1 MVAYSKAALATAEND
16 VVKMRIG
23 RSLPPAAAPVGWAD
37 LWNGVV
43 GAFTPRASVKA
54 RQDEL
59 RRELDVAHV
68 FPVSSGKAALHLTL
82 SALKTLS
89 AGTEVVIPAYT
100 CFSVPASVL
109 NAGLRPV
116 LCDINP
122 ATFDF
127 DHAQLQDVLTPDT
140 LCVVSHHLFGIP
152 SDIERT
158 RAACGTRHIFVIE
171 DAAQAMDVGGCLP
184 APGTR
189 GDVGIFS
196 FGRGKNITCGAGGMI
211 VTRSDAIAAAIETR
225 YRRLPSPGWWE
236 MVKDF
241 AALVFMIV
249 FIRPRLY
256 WIPAALPFLRLG
268 MTEFPRT
275 IRVRQMSGFK
285 AGLLKNWRRHLV
297 QSNEARS
304 AAAAD
309 LGARMRIRVS
319 DDSPR
324 PLLRLPILTSSPYE
338 KHKIYLASKA
348 RGLGVSVAYPTS
360 IDEIPEMRHA
370 LDGRTFPSATRIASR
385 LVTIPTHQWLL
396 ERDKQALVNLWRHR
410 SA

>member
-1 MVAYSKAALATAEND
+1 
-16 VVKMRIG
+16 MRIG
-23 RSLPPAAAPVGWAD
+23 RSLPPAAAPVGWVD

-43 GAFTPRASVKA
+43 GAFTPRASVTA

-89 AGTEVVIPAYT
+89 ARTEVVIPAYT
-100 CFSVPASVL
+100 CFSVPAAVL
-109 NAGLRPV
+109 KAGLRPV

-122 ATFDF
+122 STFDF
-127 DHAQLQDVLTPDT
+127 DHAQLQDILTQDT

-152 SDIERT
+152 SDVERT
-158 RAACGTRHIFVIE
+158 RAACASRHVFVIE
-171 DAAQAMDVGGCLP
+171 DAAQAMDVGGSQP
-184 APGTR
+184 APGTI

-196 FGRGKNITCGAGGMI
+196 FGRGKNITCGAGGM
-211 VTRSDAIAAAIETR
+211 VATRSDEIAAAIEAQ
-225 YRRLPSPGWWE
+225 YRRLPFPTSWE
-236 MVKDF
+236 TLKDF
-241 AALVFMIV
+241 AALLFMIL

-268 MTEFPRT
+268 TTEFPRT
-275 IRVRQMSGFK
+275 IRVRRMSGFK
-285 AGLLKNWRRHLV
+285 AGLLRNWRRHLV
-297 QSNEARS
+297 RSNEARS

-309 LGARMRIRVS
+309 LGDRMRIRWS
-319 DDSPR
+319 AGSAR
-324 PLLRLPILTSSPYE
+324 PLLRLPILTSSPHE
-338 KHKIYLASKA
+338 KQRIYLAAKA

-360 IDEIPEMRHA
+360 IDEIPEMRQA
-370 LDGRTFPSATRIASR
+370 LDGRTFPSATSVASR
-385 LVTIPTHQWLL
+385 LVTMPTHQWLL
-396 ERDKQALVNLWRHR
+396 EQDKQALVNLWRHR